1 MGKFFKFLLPLF
13 LIMGSIL
20 IVIALVAYKNSQRA
34 ERKPDTN
41 QAILVDTVNAE
52 VVSLNLIV
60 SSQGTVR
67 PRTETALVAEV
78 SGKIVS
84 VSPDF
89 VAGGFFREGE
99 VLLQIDP
106 SDYRA
111 GLKRAKAALASRK
124 AKLADETARSEQ
136 ALKDWRN
143 MGKQGQ
149 PSDLGLRKPQMADA
163 KANVSAAEADVEKA
177 LRDLER
183 TQITVPYDGLVR
195 QKAVDIGQYVAP
207 GTRLGVTFA
216 IDTAEVRLPL
226 TNTDLK
232 YLELPTGIQAKNQD
246 IPYPPVTLSAQ
257 RAGDTDQWQARIIR
271 TEGVVDETSRVV
283 YAVAQVIDP
292 YGVLG
297 QSHQNELKIG
307 TFVNAEIQGLPA
319 ENVVVLPRFVL
330 QANHTVMI
338 INDASE
344 LEILPVEVLRTEPKR
359 VYISSGVKG
368 GARVITTTL
377 DAPVPG
383 TKLAIN
389 GAMNDVV
396 TDPAASTG
404 DGEEP

>member
-20 IVIALVAYKNSQRA
+20 IVKALVAYKNSQRA
-34 ERKPDTN
+34 ERKPDTD

-232 YLELPTGIQAKNQD
+232 YLELPTGIQAENQD